1 VARVRIKI
9 CGITT
14 PADALAAANAGADA
28 IGLVFYAPSPRAV
41 TLQQAA
47 EIQSV
52 LPPFVTT
59 VGLFVNPEA
68 DLVHDALAAVPLDCL
83 QFHGD
88 EAAAFCAGFG
98 RPWIKAIRV
107 SDAHSVSD
115 ARLKP
120 YGAAQ
125 ALLLDAA
132 DAQVFGGS
140 GRSFDWSL
148 VPGDLMKSV
157 VLAGGLNAANVGEA
171 IRCVRPYAVDVSY
184 GVESAPGKKD
194 ATLIQHFVRAVQTES
209 GVTAAS

>member
-1 VARVRIKI
+1 MARVRIKI

-14 PADALAAANAGADA
+14 PADALAAAHAGADA

-41 TLQQAA
+41 SLQQAA

-52 LPPFVTT
+52 LSPFVTT
-59 VGLFVNPEA
+59 VGLFVNPDA
-68 DLVHDALAAVPLDCL
+68 GFVRDALAAVPLDCL

-88 EAAAFCAGFG
+88 ETPAFCAGFG

-107 SDAHSVSD
+107 SDAQSVSD

-125 ALLLDAA
+125 GLLLDTA
-132 DAQVFGGS
+132 DAKVAGGS
-140 GRSFDWSL
+140 GQSFDWSL
-148 VPGDLMKSV
+148 VPAAIRSSV
-157 VLAGGLNAANVGEA
+157 ILAGGLSPSNVA
-171 IRCVRPYAVDVSY
+171 DAVRQLRPYAVDVSS

-194 ATLIQHFVRAVQTES
+194 AALIQQFVQAVQS
-209 GVTAAS
+209 AQS

>member
-1 VARVRIKI
+1 MARVRIKI

-28 IGLVFYAPSPRAV
+28 IGLVFYAPSPRVV

-107 SDAHSVSD
+107 SDARSVSD

-171 IRCVRPYAVDVSY
+171 IRCVRPYAVDVSS